1 MGGDNGSGHYWEA
14 RADCLPLIKKL
25 QISGAPN
32 ESTSAAQV
40 VLGDATGS
48 GPDGRVL
55 GASRVQGAQGFSGM
69 ATVDVRSLP
78 QPLGGSNACYDRP
91 HDSHKERP
99 FVHNKRPQTSHYTSV
114 VGGLHRASAL

>member
-40 VLGDATGS
+40 GLGDATGS

-55 GASRVQGAQGFSGM
+55 GASRVQGGTRVFRNGHRRRTEPSSTAGGF
-69 ATVDVRSLP
+69 
-78 QPLGGSNACYDRP
+78 
-91 HDSHKERP
+91 E
-99 FVHNKRPQTSHYTSV
+99 HNYTKLV
-114 VGGLHRASAL
+114 